1 MMKMMDLLPPDQAGR
16 IGAIISD
23 RESTAAALMT
33 TDFITAARETKV
45 SEILEQIRASRRTHD
60 SVSHIYIVAGEERQL
75 AGVVDLRD
83 LVLAADAVALEDL
96 MVSLVVTAQQGDM
109 REDLAELF
117 AKYHFRM
124 LPIVDAKD
132 HLLGVIHYR
141 DIMRGLITR
150 ARA

>member
-1 MMKMMDLLPPDQAGR
+1 
-16 IGAIISD
+16 
-23 RESTAAALMT
+23 MT

-45 SEILEQIRASRRTHD
+45 SEILQQIRASRRTHD

-83 LVLAADAVALEDL
+83 LVLAADAVALKDL
-96 MVSLVVTAQQGDM
+96 MVSLVVTVQQDDM

-117 AKYHFRM
+117 
-124 LPIVDAKD
+124 AKD

-141 DIMRGLITR
+141 DIMRGLITH